1 MTCIFVCFT
10 RFLSQQIAQ
19 NLSSKNPEPSRH
31 TIRGYNFQHLN
42 LNLRP
47 KRIAQYTSENNGAR
61 IARWAVFNY
70 VRTLFRWSG
79 RPESLQTKSRETS
92 AQNLDGQALLLYSH
106 MCSLSSPKAG
116 SPKFL
121 KIDSRPTN
129 EKTIAEQP
137 SRTVS
142 VYCIPST
149 TAGDSEFLKTNLRGR
164 YNPKSNLPARIA
176 ICLHPLSRSRWP
188 RISKDRCA
196 RSLKDCSRKTFPQV
210 LLYSSFS
217 LPKHVAQNFSRQ
229 MPRISEDRFARP
241 MQRFL
246 ANDLPARIGI
256 CLHPPSR
263 SRWPRISGDRFAR
276 LLADD
281 QWRPSLFSPL
291 SHPASH
297 IGCILKKIKI
307 YRPVSGNLE
316 NEDDG
321 PFGSFGAG

>member
-10 RFLSQQIAQ
+10 CFLSQQIAQ

-142 VYCIPST
+142 VSAFP
-149 TAGDSEFLKTNLRGR
+149 
-164 YNPKSNLPARIA
+164 LP
-176 ICLHPLSRSRWP
+176 
-188 RISKDRCA
+188 
-196 RSLKDCSRKTFPQV
+196 PQV
-210 LLYSSFS
+210 IQNFCRPICAADTKNVPKKQPSRTYCHMASSSFS
-217 LPKHVAQNFSRQ
+217 KQVAQDF
-229 MPRISEDRFARP
+229 
-241 MQRFL
+241 
-246 ANDLPARIGI
+246 
-256 CLHPPSR
+256 
-263 SRWPRISGDRFAR
+263 
-276 LLADD
+276 
-281 QWRPSLFSPL
+281 
-291 SHPASH
+291 
-297 IGCILKKIKI
+297 
-307 YRPVSGNLE
+307 
-316 NEDDG
+316 
-321 PFGSFGAG
+321 